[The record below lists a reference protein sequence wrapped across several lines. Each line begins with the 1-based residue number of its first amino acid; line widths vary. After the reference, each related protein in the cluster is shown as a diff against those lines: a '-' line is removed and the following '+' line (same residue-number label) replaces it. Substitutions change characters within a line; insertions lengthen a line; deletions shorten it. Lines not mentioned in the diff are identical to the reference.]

1 MALPNA
7 PSEEKVFA
15 IMLGIEFEKLSR
27 VYQRNRSDI
36 SPQSD
41 QLAATRGYFVETN
54 VRIDYLW

>member
-1 MALPNA
+1 
-7 PSEEKVFA
+7 
-15 IMLGIEFEKLSR
+15 MLGIEFEKLSR

-41 QLAATRGYFVETN
+41 QLAATHGYFVETN

>member
-1 MALPNA
+1 
-7 PSEEKVFA
+7 
-15 IMLGIEFEKLSR
+15 MLGIEFEKLSR